1 MPSLPRLLVA
11 AVFLA
16 VAVAAIVTIV
26 RPRSRMSLVTL
37 IAAFLFDVAA
47 PGGDTTTRVW
57 ASAGRFLLP
66 SLRRH
71 GALVP
76 HPARMPAIGPLR
88 RQAEPSAAR
97 RGRRGVRQCSGN
109 DP

>member
-1 MPSLPRLLVA
+1 MPSLPRLLIA

-37 IAAFLFDVAA
+37 TAAFLFDVAA

-57 ASAGRFLLP
+57 ASAVAFF
-66 SLRRH
+66 SLVFAAM
-71 GALVP
+71 ALWYHTP
-76 HPARMPAIGPLR
+76 H
-88 RQAEPSAAR
+88 
-97 RGRRGVRQCSGN
+97 
-109 DP
+109 